1 MKLHASLLLTAIL
14 LALTACG
21 HTPAPRYYVLSGPP
35 LASDAALR
43 EGPRVGLGPIT
54 LPSYLDRPQIVTR
67 ASATELTLAQAH
79 RWAEP
84 LNVSFARALQAELL
98 HRLPTSDVVLHPWSS
113 TSGVARQ
120 VSVDVLRFER
130 DVDGRFVLGARWA
143 VQVPGSEPQSAP
155 HTSEIALPAGQ
166 DDYAALVAAANGAIA
181 TLAEQITAAL
191 GAMP

>member
-1 MKLHASLLLTAIL
+1 MKLHASLLLIAAL

-43 EGPRVGLGPIT
+43 AGPRVGLGPIT
-54 LPSYLDRPQIVTR
+54 LPSYLDRPQVVTR

-143 VQVPGSEPQSAP
+143 VQTPSGDTSSAP

-181 TLAEQITAAL
+181 TLAEQIIAAL